1 MAATVLFYIFLTL
14 LLIHVLAFFVLT
26 SSLQNLNSL
35 VNSLAN
41 FDLNSSQIMLPSKV
55 PQPTSS
61 SGTSHSNNGKDSFFS
76 QASGTT
82 HFYQTV
88 MDCSDELSTSGGS
101 TSSGYGRSS
110 TTSNSSS
117 GMNTLNSSNL
127 SPVVQLESGHIS
139 PTPPLFRDVLLS
151 KPGNPT
157 TASNPSTSLGTIGS
171 GASSA
176 LESLSTESIGS
187 NFINSQLSA
196 VAAELCDLDDLPKLI
211 SPSDSLPHQIYN
223 SPFDLRLP
231 TLSNTSSNHHS
242 LLPSQ
247 SEASLGFFSKY
258 SPRTNS
264 GIMFDEEQRSLT
276 TKSNSIDS
284 NGSSSFT
291 ISSVTPPS
299 VSSNQCFTI
308 SMDHSQDS
316 FKSNNQL
323 EAEHSAMM
331 LNKRSTA
338 EEVASACLSESF
350 PPTPNTSNSSSTFSQ
365 NTPPA
370 ASLVDRDLLYRL
382 IIR

>member
-1 MAATVLFYIFLTL
+1 
-14 LLIHVLAFFVLT
+14 
-26 SSLQNLNSL
+26 
-35 VNSLAN
+35 
-41 FDLNSSQIMLPSKV
+41 MLPTKV
-55 PQPTSS
+55 SQSTFSS
-61 SGTSHSNNGKDSFFS
+61 GNGTSHSNNSKDAFFS
-76 QASGTT
+76 QVSGST
-82 HFYQTV
+82 HFYQSV

-110 TTSNSSS
+110 TTSNCSS
-117 GMNTLNSSNL
+117 GMNTLNGSNV
-127 SPVVQLESGHIS
+127 SGVAQRHDSGHIS

-151 KPGNPT
+151 KPVNT
-157 TASNPSTSLGTIGS
+157 TTTSASPGTIGS
-171 GASSA
+171 GTSSA

-211 SPSDSLPHQIYN
+211 SPSDSLPHQIYS

-231 TLSNTSSNHHS
+231 NLGNTSSNHHS
-242 LLPSQ
+242 MLPSQ

-258 SPRTNS
+258 SPGSNS
-264 GIMFDEEQRSLT
+264 GNMFDEERRSLT

-308 SMDHSQDS
+308 SMDHSHDS
-316 FKSNNQL
+316 LKSKQM
-323 EAEHSAMM
+323 EADHSSMM
-331 LNKRSTA
+331 YNKLSTA
-338 EEVASACLSESF
+338 VEVASACLSESSESF
-350 PPTPNTSNSSSTFSQ
+350 PQTPNTSNGSSTFSQ
-365 NTPPA
+365 STPPA

-382 IIR
+382 IIRYVILSMRLQSD

>member
-1 MAATVLFYIFLTL
+1 
-14 LLIHVLAFFVLT
+14 
-26 SSLQNLNSL
+26 
-35 VNSLAN
+35 
-41 FDLNSSQIMLPSKV
+41 MLPTKV

-61 SGTSHSNNGKDSFFS
+61 SSNGRESTSHSNNGKDSFFS
-76 QASGTT
+76 QTSGTT
-82 HFYQTV
+82 HFYQSV

-117 GMNTLNSSNL
+117 GMNNLNASNL
-127 SPVVQLESGHIS
+127 SGVVQLESGLIS

-151 KPGNPT
+151 KPVNTT
-157 TASNPSTSLGTIGS
+157 TASNSSTSPGTVGS
-171 GASSA
+171 GTSSA
-176 LESLSTESIGS
+176 LLESLSTESSGS
-187 NFINSQLSA
+187 NFINSRLSA

-211 SPSDSLPHQIYN
+211 SPSDSLPHQVYN

-231 TLSNTSSNHHS
+231 TLSNTSSNHHPMLS
-242 LLPSQ
+242 HQ
-247 SEASLGFFSKY
+247 SEESLGFFSKY

-264 GIMFDEEQRSLT
+264 GILFDDEQRSMT
-276 TKSNSIDS
+276 AKSNSIDS

-308 SMDHSQDS
+308 SMDPSQDHS
-316 FKSNNQL
+316 VKSKPL
-323 EAEHSAMM
+323 EGEHSAMM
-331 LNKRSTA
+331 MLSKRSTA
-338 EEVASACLSESF
+338 VEVASACLSEPF
-350 PPTPNTSNSSSTFSQ
+350 PQTPNTSNVSSTFSQ
-365 NTPPA
+365 NAPPA